1 MDHWEVEK
9 AMART
14 GIEVVRLPEDGT
26 REAWPEQL
34 AVRICWHYYMLGLT
48 QQEIA
53 EKLGINRVRVNRLL
67 AEARRRGI
75 VRVTIHSKLA
85 ENVALE
91 HRLAETFG
99 LDLVEVVIGDA
110 EDEIQLAEVI
120 GRAAAARLQPLYR
133 DGMTIG
139 IAWGVT
145 LKALA
150 QATEEMPLRN
160 VAVVSMLGSL
170 TRRSSVDA
178 FEATTDLA
186 ARLHAECYYLPGPIV
201 CDSEASRATIL
212 QQPMMR
218 EVYLKSQSADLALA
232 SVGGVDSS
240 TIRRMGFVTEAEF
253 QSASQ
258 AGAIGNLFGYYLD
271 ANGDVMDHP
280 VNRRVL
286 GFHPR
291 EFLRIPRRVIVSGGA
306 SKVPVL
312 RVLLERGYF
321 TDLVTDE
328 YTARGLLDE
337 AVG

>member
-1 MDHWEVEK
+1 
-9 AMART
+9 MART
-14 GIEVVRLPEDGT
+14 GVEIIGLQEEGA

-34 AVRICWHYYMLGLT
+34 AVRICWLYYMLGLT

-53 EKLGINRVRVNRLL
+53 GKLGLNRVRVNRLL
-67 AEARRRGI
+67 AEARRRGV
-75 VRVTIHSKLA
+75 VRVSIHSKLA
-85 ENVALE
+85 DCMALE

-99 LDLVEVVIGDA
+99 LELVEVVIGDSS
-110 EDEIQLAEVI
+110 DEIRLAEVI
-120 GRAAAARLQPLYR
+120 GRAGAARLQPLYR
-133 DGMTIG
+133 DDMTIG

-150 QATEEMPLRN
+150 QATEEMPLKN
-160 VAVVSMLGSL
+160 AAVVSMLGSL

-186 ARLHAECYYLPGPIV
+186 ARLHAECYYLPGPII

-218 EVYLKSQSADLALA
+218 EVYLKTQAADLALA

-253 QSASQ
+253 QSASK
-258 AGAIGNLFGYYLD
+258 AGAIGNFLGYYLD
-271 ANGDVMDHP
+271 ANAEIIDHP

-291 EFLRIPRRVIVSGGA
+291 EFLSISRRIIVSGGPT
-306 SKVPVL
+306 KVPVL
-312 RVLLERGYF
+312 RALLERGYF
-321 TDLVTDE
+321 TDMVTDE
-328 YTARGLLDE
+328 HTARALLGE
-337 AVG
+337 PAGQGAR